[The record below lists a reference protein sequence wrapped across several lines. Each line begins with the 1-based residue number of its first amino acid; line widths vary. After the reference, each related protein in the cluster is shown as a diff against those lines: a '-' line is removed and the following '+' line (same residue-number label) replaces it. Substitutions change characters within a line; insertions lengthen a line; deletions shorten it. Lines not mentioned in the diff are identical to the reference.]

1 MIKTENSDLHCSPLN
16 QNYNHKHHERVH
28 SDVKKIFKNTLIF
41 FFSLSLNML
50 VAFCPSGRCHFAWEC
65 SQSSVGILRLRDKPK
80 RDLARDANRDTFELQ
95 HWESSY
101 FGANPKP
108 RQIPSSY
115 TKISKGIFL
124 FLLFLV
130 WGNKHIQAPIIGVQT
145 RPKRATSVAPPA
157 LASMGGCWRVGF
169 LFWILF

>member
-1 MIKTENSDLHCSPLN
+1 
-16 QNYNHKHHERVH
+16 
-28 SDVKKIFKNTLIF
+28 
-41 FFSLSLNML
+41 ML
-50 VAFCPSGRCHFAWEC
+50 VAFCPSGRRHFAWEC

-80 RDLARDANRDTFELQ
+80 RDLARDTNRDTFELQ

-101 FGANPKP
+101 FGASPKP

-130 WGNKHIQAPIIGVQT
+130 GGNKHIQPPIIGVQT
-145 RPKRATSVAPPA
+145 RPERATSVTPPA
-157 LASMGGCWRVGF
+157 LASMGGCF
-169 LFWILF
+169 FFFFWILFQCFFYFFFPNCCESSPRRLSIVHEARSGLRLQI